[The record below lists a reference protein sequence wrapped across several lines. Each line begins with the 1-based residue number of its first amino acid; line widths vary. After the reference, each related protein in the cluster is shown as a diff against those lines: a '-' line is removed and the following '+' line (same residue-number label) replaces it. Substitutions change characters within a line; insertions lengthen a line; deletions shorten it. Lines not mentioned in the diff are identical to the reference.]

1 MQPAKT
7 VAAIHDLSGMGRCAL
22 TVVIPVISAMGLQ
35 VCPVPTAV
43 LSAHTVFEG
52 IAVRDLTDFMRPY
65 LKHWCTLGIDFD
77 AVYTGYLASPLQ
89 VEIVREFL
97 SAQPKALKVI
107 DPVMG
112 DDGVLYRGM
121 VPEMPAEMRRL
132 CADADIITPNMTEY
146 ALLTGEEYS
155 LAPRTEQA
163 AKAMLE
169 RLLETTRAKSA
180 LLTSVPMQD
189 GLANVHMDQA
199 GNFDLLH
206 FERLPTHYPGTG
218 DLYASVLTGA
228 LLNGKDLAGANRLA
242 TEYVKETIALTDAC
256 GTEIPYGVQLEKTLH
271 MLTPEKG

>member
-52 IAVRDLTDFMRPY
+52 IAVRDLTDFMRSY
-65 LKHWCTLGIDFD
+65 LAHWRTLNIGFD

-97 SAQPKALKVI
+97 AAQPKALKVI

-121 VPEMPAEMRRL
+121 VPEMPAEMCRL
-132 CADADIITPNMTEY
+132 CAEADIITPNMTEY

-155 LAPRTEQA
+155 LVPRTENQA
-163 AKAMLE
+163 KEMLS
-169 RLLETTRAKSA
+169 RLLETTRAHSA
-180 LLTSVPMQD
+180 LLTSVPMRN
-189 GLANVHMDQA
+189 GLANVHMDQT

-242 TEYVKETIALTDAC
+242 TEYVKATIAYTDAC

-271 MLTPEKG
+271 MLSRENG

>member
-65 LKHWCTLGIDFD
+65 LRHWCSLGVGFD

-97 SAQPKALKVI
+97 AAQPEALKVI

-155 LAPRTEQA
+155 LAPRTEMQA
-163 AKAMLE
+163 KEMLE

-189 GLANVHMDQA
+189 GLANVHRDQA
-199 GNFDLLH
+199 DNFDLLH

-271 MLTPEKG
+271 RLTPEKG

>member
-1 MQPAKT
+1 M
-7 VAAIHDLSGMGRCAL
+7 
-22 TVVIPVISAMGLQ
+22 
-35 VCPVPTAV
+35 
-43 LSAHTVFEG
+43 
-52 IAVRDLTDFMRPY
+52 RDLTDFMRPY
-65 LKHWCTLGIDFD
+65 LRHWCSLGIEFD
-77 AVYTGYLASPLQ
+77 AVYTGYLASPMQ

-97 SAQPKALKVI
+97 AAQPDALKVI

-121 VPEMPAEMRRL
+121 VPEMPAEMCRL

-155 LAPRTEQA
+155 LAPRTEMQA
-163 AKAMLE
+163 REMLE
-169 RLLETTRAKSA
+169 RLLDVTRAKSA
-180 LLTSVPMQD
+180 LLTSVPMQG